1 MKGGKPKTEE
11 EAADRREN
19 GAAHKNE
26 VFSLLSNQRRRYVL
40 QVCETADTPIG
51 ISELSERVASLEYG
65 KDRKKLDS
73 DERKRVYTAM
83 KQTHLPAME
92 RAGVIEY
99 DGREVRPTDKAEEV
113 EVYMDF
119 VPSGSLPWSYYYLGL
134 SLISAVVLTGVWAGV
149 YPESVPDLFWAGL
162 VVAAFGVSS
171 AYHAYRSKSIRL
183 DTFEEPPEVGGTGRV
198 EDD

>member
-1 MKGGKPKTEE
+1 MTEAESGAEEKEGGG
-11 EAADRREN
+11 RGN

-40 QVCETADTPIG
+40 HVCEVADTPIG
-51 ISELSERVASLEYG
+51 ISELSERVASMEYG
-65 KDRKKLDS
+65 KEREKLDS

-92 RAGVIEY
+92 KAGVIEY
-99 DGREVRPTDKAEEV
+99 DGREVRLTDKADEV
-113 EVYMDF
+113 EVYMDV

-134 SLISAVVLTGVWAGV
+134 SLISSLVLVGVWAGV

-162 VVAAFGVSS
+162 IVVAFGVSS
-171 AYHAYRSKSIRL
+171 IYHAYRSIRL
-183 DTFEEPPEVGGTGRV
+183 NEFEESPETEEPEAVIG
-198 EDD
+198 D